1 MFGEYLPLIMGVV
14 SFLGAALTWYDAVV
28 RKRYAAERAVG
39 HLTNNY
45 AALSGNVATLD
56 KMLDDRLDTIQ
67 REHLEIK
74 LLLQVLVTQSGGS
87 FPTAMKREV

>member
-1 MFGEYLPLIMGVV
+1 MSTYLPLIMGVV
-14 SFLGAALTWYDAVV
+14 SFVGAALTWYDAVV

-45 AALSGNVATLD
+45 ASLSANVSALD
-56 KMLDDRLDTIQ
+56 KMLDDRLDVIQ

-74 LLLQVLVTQSGGS
+74 LLLQVLISHSGGTL
-87 FPTAMKREV
+87 PAVIKREI